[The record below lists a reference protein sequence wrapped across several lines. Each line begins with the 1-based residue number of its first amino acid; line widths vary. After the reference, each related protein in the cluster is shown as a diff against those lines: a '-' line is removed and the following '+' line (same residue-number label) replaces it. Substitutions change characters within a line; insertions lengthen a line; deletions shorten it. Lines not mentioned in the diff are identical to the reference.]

1 MQKITKKLIKKM
13 LDDFKP
19 VAENMAKNGLDEDK
33 IVHAFVSH
41 IKIKQSQYYNQR
53 NQPELIRDI
62 MYKAIKRLKSKTS
75 KAEFI
80 FHELLE
86 INNIKFEY
94 QYPIG
99 PYFADFMVN
108 DSLVLEID
116 GPHHDK
122 GHDDTKD
129 KYLKKMGY
137 KVMRVPLTI
146 LFHSPQA
153 IIEEIRKE
161 CGSEKSIKI

>member
-1 MQKITKKLIKKM
+1 MRKITKSLIKKM

-19 VAENMAKNGLDEDK
+19 VAEDMAKNGLDEDK
-33 IVHAFVSH
+33 IVHAFISH
-41 IKIKQSQYYNQR
+41 IKIKQSQYYSQR
-53 NQPELIRDI
+53 NQPELIKNI
-62 MYKAIKRLKSKTS
+62 MYKAIKKLKSRIS
-75 KAEFI
+75 KAELI

-108 DSLVLEID
+108 NSLVLEID
-116 GPHHDK
+116 GPYHDK
-122 GHDDTKD
+122 RHDDTKD

-137 KVMRVPLTI
+137 RVMRVPLTI

-153 IIEEIRKE
+153 LIKEIQKE
-161 CGSEKSIKI
+161 RG